1 MAMLIL
7 SVFLGVL
14 ICGCAAYQN
23 HCTAGLLRCLSDAS
37 PPANSG
43 CSNEFSTSS
52 FQPQTVVVLCLR
64 GADPQLVDCLTGLL
78 RQDYEKWELR
88 IVVDHANDPAF
99 SVVEDL
105 LARESHS
112 NVTVRILESRY
123 QTCSLKLSAL
133 SQELALLDDECEA
146 VVLVDADVMTYPGWL
161 RDMVAPLR
169 DPNVGAATGLRWF
182 QPPGHS
188 EGASMRYLWN
198 LAAIGQMHHSGI
210 AWAGS
215 LAMRTDFVKSAALSD
230 EWSRMVFEDTS
241 LLNSLNKA
249 GLRLSFVPNA
259 IMVNTEAIGCAQL
272 VRFVQRQ
279 LLNARL
285 YHPDWKTIF
294 NHGILSTIGTAG
306 GLLAMPLALMSLNW
320 AAAGILATAGA
331 IAIGFSAYFAIR
343 LDLSIRRILEARN
356 GQQEKSALLRSSTRL
371 IFVQAL
377 YCVALLSARRQRTV
391 DWRGIQ
397 YDIDSTDGTCR
408 IQMRE
413 YRPIELALDP
423 ASSIV

>member
-1 MAMLIL
+1 MAMLVV

-14 ICGCAAYQN
+14 ICGCAVYQN
-23 HCTAGLLRCLSDAS
+23 HCTAGLLRCLKNAS
-37 PPANSG
+37 PSANAG
-43 CSNEFSTSS
+43 CPDELATSS
-52 FQPQTVVVLCLR
+52 FQPQTVVILCLR
-64 GADPQLVDCLTGLL
+64 GADPQLSDCLSGLL
-78 RQDYEKWELR
+78 QQDYEKWELR
-88 IVVDHANDPAF
+88 IVVDHANDPSL
-99 SVVEDL
+99 SVVENL

-112 NVTVRILESRY
+112 NVTVRVLKSHH

-133 SQELALLDDECEA
+133 SQELTLLDDECEA
-146 VVLVDADVMTYPGWL
+146 VVLVDADAMTYPGWL

-182 QPPGHS
+182 QPPRHS

-210 AWAGS
+210 AWGGS

-241 LLNSLNKA
+241 LLNSLNRT

-259 IMVNTEAIGCAQL
+259 IMVNTEAIRRAEL
-272 VRFVQRQ
+272 TRYVQRQ

-306 GLLAMPLALMSLNW
+306 ALLAMPVALMSLNW
-320 AAAGILATAGA
+320 AAAGVLAAA
-331 IAIGFSAYFAIR
+331 SSIAIGFSAYFAIR
-343 LDLSIRRILEARN
+343 LDLSIRQILKARS
-356 GQQEKSALLRSSTRL
+356 GRLEKSALPRSSARL

-377 YCVALLSARRQRTV
+377 YCVALLSARRQKTV
-391 DWRGIQ
+391 EWRGIQ
-397 YDIDSTDGTCR
+397 YDIDSTEGICR
-408 IQMRE
+408 IRMRE

-423 ASSIV
+423 VSSIV